1 MSIVDIAKVKENGGI
16 VYSQKE
22 KQIYQYSKLSNSWFS
37 VGIINPQNISGSIGP
52 NGLNFGYDSTFD
64 TLKRSMST
72 GINLTGVDSDGNT
85 ITWTHTVEG
94 AIKTV
99 VASPDD
105 IIVDVSG
112 TSPSFDLIPRKNFG
126 DTSLSNEIIFN
137 GVINVSGVD
146 SAPKFKEINSLPST
160 VAGFTAD
167 SLDELRLRNNF
178 IDNLEIEYFY
188 NWEQTTIS
196 NFNHDKA
203 IELSTFTV
211 PDVQFL
217 EIKDALRTT
226 DQYVD
231 MQISTG
237 SSAGS
242 IIFLLDDNQNRLL
255 SYPMTNPY
263 SLREIDHSQE
273 KILNLKNDSWNAE
286 NPSAFKFNNTGYR
299 LFILDKTL
307 NQIAEYWLLTPW
319 DINTA
324 IRKDNFKTNTTEL
337 KNIEDTYVSPDGKY
351 YYTLETPV
359 INLEGDGGSKTFE
372 GSKGMPKVVDAST
385 IKRYTLYDP
394 GQIHTLSVDSNAI
407 TKSFETGFYTH
418 TFAEDEA
425 LLTTAALGRTTA
437 GASIKSI
444 FNFADPYTYI
454 ATFEHYGLPQS
465 MCFNYDG
472 TKMYTGEAIAAFDGK
487 FRQYTLTSPW
497 DISTAV
503 AFDSATHEIGTKMNN
518 LSIEDPSPD
527 FGVDISQPDGFATR
541 RPHGPESIRF
551 NPDGN
556 KFYVLNKKLNQ
567 IYQYNLN
574 ITIDSD
580 LFSISKLTQ
589 PITSL
594 SKEIS
599 DGGWDL
605 KIELNSLGSSTS
617 KIGQDL
623 GTFNTINIIDSSQM
637 IVAGDKYLHTVQL
650 NQFNLV
656 SSLIQSDANVSM
668 DSSNSIIG
676 VNIVEDKILVH
687 NDSGTINQW
696 KMTTTNDPSTA
707 VREHTNKIKTLNVG
721 ADGYI
726 IDVSGLAIDSDRSKF
741 YIARNSGFEIHKYS
755 FNANAGVSSMSLD
768 SIWEEDSLGVLGMS
782 GLNLRNNTLN
792 FSSENKIR
800 EIDINHNR
808 LNSSVLDSAILTLA
822 SPSQAAAFGV
832 DWNGNGIELI
842 TTGRSDLSSTSTSTV
857 QSFAVKNNYSIKSV

>member
-1 MSIVDIAKVKENGGI
+1 MSIIDIAKVKEDGGI
-16 VYSQKE
+16 VFSKKE
-22 KQIYQYSKLSNSWFS
+22 KQIYQYNELSNSWVS
-37 VGIINPQNISGSIGP
+37 VGIINPQHISSSVGP
-52 NGLNFGYDSTFD
+52 NGLNFGYDSNFD
-64 TLKRSMST
+64 ALKRAMSS
-72 GINLTGVDSDGNT
+72 GINLIGVDSNGNT
-85 ITWTHTVEG
+85 ITWTPT
-94 AIKTV
+94 II
-99 VASPDD
+99 DD
-105 IIVDVSG
+105 PANVIVDVSG
-112 TSPSFDLIPRKNFG
+112 TSPSFDLVPKKNLG
-126 DTSLSNEIIFN
+126 DTSLSNEIVFN

-146 SAPKFKEINSLPST
+146 SAPRFKEINFLPLFDS
-160 VAGFTAD
+160 AFTAD
-167 SLDELRLRNNF
+167 SLGLRSNF
-178 IDNLEIEYFY
+178 IDKLQIQYFY
-188 NWEQTTIS
+188 NWEQTS
-196 NFNHDKA
+196 VSGFNHDKA

-217 EIKDALRTT
+217 EIKDAARTT

-231 MQISTG
+231 MQIATG

-263 SLREIDHSQE
+263 SLRDIDHSQE

-324 IRKDNFKTNTTEL
+324 IRKDNFKTNTAEL
-337 KNIEDTYVSPDGKY
+337 KNIEDTFVSPDGKY

-359 INLEGDGGSKTFE
+359 INLEPDGKVFNTFE
-372 GSKGMPKVVDAST
+372 GSRGMPKSVNAGT
-385 IKRYTLYDP
+385 IKRYTLYDS
-394 GQIHTLSVDSNAI
+394 GQIHTLSVDSDAI

-418 TFAEDEA
+418 TFVTDEA
-425 LLTTAALGRTTA
+425 PQTAAALAITKA
-437 GASIKSI
+437 GARIRSI
-444 FNFADPYTYI
+444 FNFSGRTYT

-472 TKMYTGEAIAAFDGK
+472 TKMFTGEAIAAMDGK

-497 DISTAV
+497 DVSTAV
-503 AFDSATHEIGTKMNN
+503 AFDSATHEIGTKMNS

-527 FGVDISQPDGFATR
+527 FGLDISQPDGFATR

-551 NPDGN
+551 NQDGN
-556 KFYVLNKKLNQ
+556 KFYILNKKLNQ

-574 ITIDSD
+574 ITTDSD
-580 LFSISKLTQ
+580 LFNISQLTQ

-623 GTFNTINIIDSSQM
+623 GTFNTINIIDSNKM
-637 IVAGDKYLHTVQL
+637 IVSGDKYLHTVQL

-656 SSLIQSDANVSM
+656 SSLIQSDSNVSM
-668 DSSNSIIG
+668 DSSNSIFG
-676 VNIVEDKILVH
+676 VNIVGDKILVH
-687 NDSGTINQW
+687 DDSGTINQW
-696 KMTTTNDPSTA
+696 KMTTVNDPSTA

-721 ADGYI
+721 TGGYI
-726 IDVSGLAIDSDRSKF
+726 IGASGLAIDSDRSKF
-741 YIARNSGFEIHKYS
+741 YIGANFGFEIHKYN

-768 SIWEEDSLGVLGMS
+768 SMWGKDSSGVIGIS
-782 GLNLRNNTLN
+782 ALNLRNNTLN

-800 EIDINHNR
+800 EIDINHNI

-832 DWNGNGIELI
+832 DWNGNGSELI
-842 TTGRSDLSSTSTSTV
+842 TTGRSDLSSTATSSV
-857 QSFAVKNNYSIKSV
+857 QSFGVKNNYSIKSV

>member
-1 MSIVDIAKVKENGGI
+1 MSIIDIAKVKENNGI
-16 VYSQKE
+16 VFSKKE
-22 KQIYQYSKLSNSWFS
+22 KQIYQYNELSNSWVS
-37 VGIINPQNISGSIGP
+37 VGIINPQHISSSVGP
-52 NGLNFGYDSTFD
+52 NGLNFGYDSNFD
-64 TLKRSMST
+64 ALKRSMSS
-72 GINLTGVDSDGNT
+72 GINLIGVDSDGNT
-85 ITWTHTVEG
+85 ITWTPT
-94 AIKTV
+94 II
-99 VASPDD
+99 DD
-105 IIVDVSG
+105 PANVIVDISG
-112 TSPSFDLIPRKNFG
+112 TSPSFDLVPKKNLG
-126 DTSLSNEIIFN
+126 DTSLSNQIVFN

-146 SAPKFKEINSLPST
+146 SAPRFKEINFLPLFDS
-160 VAGFTAD
+160 AFTAD
-167 SLDELRLRNNF
+167 SLGLRNNF
-178 IDNLEIEYFY
+178 IDKLEIQYFY
-188 NWEQTTIS
+188 NWEQTSIS
-196 NFNHDKA
+196 GFNHDKA

-217 EIKDALRTT
+217 EIKDAPRTT

-231 MQISTG
+231 MQIATG

-263 SLREIDHSQE
+263 SLREIDYTQE
-273 KILNLKNDSWNAE
+273 KTLNLKNDSWNAE

-319 DINTA
+319 DIHTA

-359 INLEGDGGSKTFE
+359 ISLEPDGTTNSFE
-372 GSKGMPKVVDAST
+372 GSRGMPKSVNAGT
-385 IKRYTLYDP
+385 IKRYTLYDS
-394 GQIHTLSVDSNAI
+394 GQIYTLSVDSNAI

-418 TFAEDEA
+418 TFAEDEVVLSSA
-425 LLTTAALGRTTA
+425 GIASKAQA
-437 GASIKSI
+437 GARIRSI
-444 FNFADPYTYI
+444 FNYSGRTYI

-472 TKMYTGEAIAAFDGK
+472 TKMFTGEAIAAMDGK
-487 FRQYTLTSPW
+487 FREYALTSPW
-497 DISTAV
+497 DVSTAV
-503 AFDSATHEIGTKMNN
+503 ITDSATHEIGTKMNS

-527 FGVDISQPDGFATR
+527 FGLDISQPDGFATR

-574 ITIDSD
+574 AERDSAFN
-580 LFSISKLTQ
+580 LSQLTQ

-623 GTFNTINIIDSSQM
+623 GTFNTINIIDSNKM
-637 IVAGDKYLHTVQL
+637 IVSGDKYLHTVQL

-656 SSLIQSDANVSM
+656 SSLIQSDSNVSM
-668 DSSNSIIG
+668 DSSNSIFG
-676 VNIVEDKILVH
+676 VNIVGDKILVH
-687 NDSGTINQW
+687 DDSGTINQW

-707 VREHTNKIKTLNVG
+707 VREHTNKIKTLIG
-721 ADGYI
+721 GYP
-726 IDVSGLAIDSDRSKF
+726 VSLAIDSDRSKF
-741 YIARNSGFEIHKYS
+741 YIGKDSGFEIHKYS

-768 SIWEEDSLGVLGMS
+768 SMWEEGSLGVIGIS

-800 EIDINHNR
+800 EIDINHNI

-832 DWNGNGIELI
+832 DWNGNGSELI
-842 TTGRSDLSSTSTSTV
+842 TTGRSDLSSTATSSV

>member
-1 MSIVDIAKVKENGGI
+1 MSIIDIAKVKENGGI
-16 VYSQKE
+16 VFSEKE
-22 KQIYQYSKLSNSWFS
+22 KQLYQYSKLSNSWVS
-37 VGIINPQNISGSIGP
+37 VGIINPQHISSSVGP
-52 NGLNFGYDSTFD
+52 NGLNFGYVLNFD
-64 TLKRSMST
+64 ALKRSMSS
-72 GINLTGVDSDGNT
+72 GINLIGVDSDGNT
-85 ITWTHTVEG
+85 ITWTPTIIG
-94 AIKTV
+94 DPAD
-99 VASPDD
+99 A
-105 IIVDVSG
+105 IVDISG
-112 TSPSFDLIPRKNFG
+112 TSPSFDLVPKKNLG
-126 DTSLSNEIIFN
+126 DTSLSNEIVFN

-146 SAPKFKEINSLPST
+146 SAPRFKEINSLPSIY
-160 VAGFTAD
+160 AGFTAD
-167 SLDELRLRNNF
+167 SLDELGLRNNF
-178 IDNLEIEYFY
+178 IDKLEIQYFY
-188 NWEQTTIS
+188 NWEQTSIS
-196 NFNHDKA
+196 GFNHDKA

-231 MQISTG
+231 MQIATG

-263 SLREIDHSQE
+263 SLREIDHTQE

-359 INLEGDGGSKTFE
+359 ISLEPDGTINSFE
-372 GSKGMPKVVDAST
+372 GSRGMPKSVNAGT
-385 IKRYTLYDP
+385 IKRYTLYDS

-418 TFAEDEA
+418 TFVEDRVVLGSSGIA
-425 LLTTAALGRTTA
+425 SRARAGARIDASFFTAAGRT
-437 GASIKSI
+437 
-444 FNFADPYTYI
+444 YI
-454 ATFEHYGLPQS
+454 STFEHYGLPQS
-465 MCFNYDG
+465 MCFNHDG
-472 TKMYTGEAIAAFDGK
+472 TKMYTGEAIAAVDGK

-497 DISTAV
+497 DVSTAV
-503 AFDSATHEIGTKMNN
+503 AFDSATHEIGTKMNS
-518 LSIEDPSPD
+518 LSLEDPSPS
-527 FGVDISQPDGFATR
+527 FGVDLSQPDGFATR

-567 IYQYNLN
+567 IYQYNLKAER
-574 ITIDSD
+574 DSAFN
-580 LFSISKLTQ
+580 LAQLTQ

-623 GTFNTINIIDSSQM
+623 GTFNTINIIDSSKM
-637 IVAGDKYLHTVQL
+637 IVAGNKYLHTVQL

-668 DSSNSIIG
+668 DSSNSIFG
-676 VNIVEDKILVH
+676 VNIVDDKILVH
-687 NDSGTINQW
+687 DDSGTINQW
-696 KMTTTNDPSTA
+696 KMTTLNDPSTA

-721 ADGYI
+721 ADGYVMV
-726 IDVSGLAIDSDRSKF
+726 VSGLAIDSDRSKF
-741 YIARNSGFEIHKYS
+741 YIARDSGFEIHKYS

-768 SIWEEDSLGVLGMS
+768 SMWEEDSIGVIGIS

-800 EIDINHNR
+800 EIDINHNI
-808 LNSSVLDSAILTLA
+808 LNSSVLDSAILTIA

-832 DWNGNGIELI
+832 DWNGNGSELI
-842 TTGRSDLSSTSTSTV
+842 TTGRSDLSSTATSSV
-857 QSFAVKNNYSIKSV
+857 QSFGVKNNYSIKSV

>member
-1 MSIVDIAKVKENGGI
+1 MSIVDISKVKENGGI
-16 VYSQKE
+16 VFSKKE
-22 KQIYQYSKLSNSWFS
+22 KQIYQYSELSNSWVS
-37 VGIINPQNISGSIGP
+37 VGIINPQHISSSVGP
-52 NGLNFGYDSTFD
+52 NGLNFGYDSNFD
-64 TLKRSMST
+64 ALKRSMSS
-72 GINLTGVDSDGNT
+72 GINLIGVDSDGNT
-85 ITWTHTVEG
+85 ITWTHTIIG
-94 AIKTV
+94 DPAN
-99 VASPDD
+99 A
-105 IIVDVSG
+105 IVDISG
-112 TSPSFDLIPRKNFG
+112 TSPSFDLVPKKNLG
-126 DTSLSNEIIFN
+126 DTSLSNQIVFN

-146 SAPKFKEINSLPST
+146 SAPRFKEINFLPLFDS
-160 VAGFTAD
+160 AFTAD
-167 SLDELRLRNNF
+167 SLGLRSNF
-178 IDNLEIEYFY
+178 IDKLEIQYFY
-188 NWEQTTIS
+188 NWEQTS
-196 NFNHDKA
+196 VSGFNHDKA

-217 EIKDALRTT
+217 EIKDASRTT

-231 MQISTG
+231 MQIATG

-255 SYPMTNPY
+255 SYPMANPY
-263 SLREIDHSQE
+263 SLREIDYTQE
-273 KILNLKNDSWNAE
+273 KTLNLKSDSWNAE

-359 INLEGDGGSKTFE
+359 ISLEPSGTTNTFE
-372 GSKGMPKVVDAST
+372 GSRGMPKSVNAGT
-385 IKRYTLYDP
+385 IKRYTLYDS

-418 TFAEDEA
+418 TFVEDGVV
-425 LLTTAALGRTTA
+425 LGSSGIASRARA
-437 GASIKSI
+437 GARIRGSTFVSTGRK
-444 FNFADPYTYI
+444 YI
-454 ATFEHYGLPQS
+454 STFEHYGLPQS

-472 TKMYTGEAIAAFDGK
+472 TKMYTGEAIAAVDGK

-497 DISTAV
+497 DVSTAV
-503 AFDSATHEIGTKMNN
+503 AFDSATHEIGTKMNS
-518 LSIEDPSPD
+518 LSLEDPSPS
-527 FGVDISQPDGFATR
+527 FGVDLSQSDGFATR

-574 ITIDSD
+574 ITTDSN
-580 LFSISKLTQ
+580 LFNISQLTQ

-599 DGGWDL
+599 AGGWDL
-605 KIELNSLGSSTS
+605 KIELNSLGSPAS

-623 GTFNTINIIDSSQM
+623 GTFNTINIIDSNKM
-637 IVAGDKYLHTVQL
+637 IISGDKYLHTVQL

-656 SSLIQSDANVSM
+656 SSLIQSDSNVSM
-668 DSSNSIIG
+668 DSSNSIFG
-676 VNIVEDKILVH
+676 VNIVDDKILVH
-687 NDSGTINQW
+687 DDSGTINQW
-696 KMTTTNDPSTA
+696 KMTTLNDPSTA

-721 ADGYI
+721 TGGYI
-726 IDVSGLAIDSDRSKF
+726 IGASGLAIDSDRSKF
-741 YIARNSGFEIHKYS
+741 YIGAGTGFEIHKYS

-768 SIWEEDSLGVLGMS
+768 SMWEEDSLGIVGIS
-782 GLNLRNNTLN
+782 ALNLRNNTLN

-800 EIDINHNR
+800 EIDIDHNI

-822 SPSQAAAFGV
+822 SPSEAAAFGV
-832 DWNGNGIELI
+832 DWNGNGSELI
-842 TTGRSDLSSTSTSTV
+842 TTGRSDLSSTATSSV
-857 QSFAVKNNYSIKSV
+857 QSFGVKNSYSIKSV